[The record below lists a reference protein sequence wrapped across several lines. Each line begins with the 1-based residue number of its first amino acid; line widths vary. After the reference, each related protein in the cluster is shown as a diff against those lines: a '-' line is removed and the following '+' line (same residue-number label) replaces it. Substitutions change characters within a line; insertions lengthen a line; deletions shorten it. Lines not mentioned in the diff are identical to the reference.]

1 MTALSF
7 RRYPVSTQ
15 GVEAFEE
22 LLGSVLATIRTTP
35 GALWADAAKAF
46 DDEPSY
52 VVLSEW
58 TAPADL
64 DAWEAGAEHE
74 AFEQAVDVH
83 LRADPTSRRFTAE
96 PH

>member
-7 RRYPVSTQ
+7 RRYPVSTLD
-15 GVEAFEE
+15 VEAFEE
-22 LLGSVLATIRTTP
+22 LLGSHLVRVRTAQ

-52 VVLSEW
+52 LVLSEW
-58 TAPADL
+58 TTPADL
-64 DAWEAGAEHE
+64 DAWEAGAEHD

-83 LRADPTSRRFTAE
+83 LRGDPTRRRFIAE